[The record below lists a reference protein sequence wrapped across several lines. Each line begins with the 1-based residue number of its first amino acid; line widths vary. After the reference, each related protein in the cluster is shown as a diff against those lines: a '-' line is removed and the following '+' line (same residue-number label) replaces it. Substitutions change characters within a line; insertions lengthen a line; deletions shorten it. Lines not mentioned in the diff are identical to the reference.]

1 MKNGF
6 YRIGELARRTGL
18 TVRTLHHY
26 DRIGLLKPVR
36 DRHSGH
42 RFYGAR
48 ELARLQRILGLR
60 QLGLSLADTGEALE
74 RPDSTLPRVLALQA
88 EALER
93 RMRETGRM
101 LELLSTCCARLDR
114 GESLDA
120 EQLLDIIGMTTMY
133 ENHFSEEQLETL
145 KQRREAIGDEA
156 VREAESEWPELIGA
170 MRREMEAG
178 TDPADPKVAALAG
191 RWRELIRAFSGGDA
205 GIEASVGRMYADE
218 PGLATAHNLDREL
231 FAYAGRAMAALEE
244 K

>member
-1 MKNGF
+1 MENGF

-36 DRHSGH
+36 DSRSGH
-42 RFYGAR
+42 RYYGVR

-60 QLGLSLADTGEALE
+60 QLGLSLADIAEALD
-74 RPDSTLPRVLALQA
+74 RPNSALPRVLALQA

-93 RMRETGRM
+93 RMRETDRM
-101 LELLSTCCARLDR
+101 LKLLSSCRAQLNR
-114 GESLDA
+114 GESLAA
-120 EQLLDIIGMTTMY
+120 EQLLDIIGMTTMHEKY
-133 ENHFSEEQLETL
+133 FSDAQLETL
-145 KQRREAIGDEA
+145 KHHRADIGEAA
-156 VREAESEWPELIGA
+156 VREAEREWPELIAA

-178 TDPADPKVAALAG
+178 TDPAEPKVAALAR
-191 RWRELIRAFSGGDA
+191 RWRELVKAFSGGDA